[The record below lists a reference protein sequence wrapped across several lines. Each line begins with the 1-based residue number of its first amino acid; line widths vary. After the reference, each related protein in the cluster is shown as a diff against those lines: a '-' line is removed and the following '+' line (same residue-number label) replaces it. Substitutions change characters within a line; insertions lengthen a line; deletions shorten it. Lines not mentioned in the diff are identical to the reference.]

1 MLAFIFS
8 GELAEW
14 TIAVDLLSI
23 TVVTHRHGFDSRT
36 RRYIEPRQKR
46 ELLSGQLT
54 RTAEAERTRHLHYR
68 LSLCELQQE
77 IHMVCHNC
85 QIQAKRF
92 GKDRKGN
99 QRFRCNTCRKTFQ
112 SPKDKPLGS
121 MYLPID
127 KALMCLHLLV
137 EGMSVRSIQR
147 ITGVHRDT
155 VLDLLV
161 RVGEKCEQLL
171 DEKIRKVKVKDIQ
184 LDEIWAYVEMK
195 EKTKNRKGKGDD
207 DQLGDAYT
215 FVAFERESKL
225 ILAWHLGRRTSR
237 DTVLFVE
244 KIFAAV
250 DGTEGRIQ
258 VSTDGFAAYPDA
270 IAYSLGTRADYAQL
284 IKIYGAPEPDEHRYS
299 PSHVIEAIPQIVFG
313 NPDPDKICTSHV
325 ERQNLNIRMAMRR
338 FTRLTNAF
346 SKKWENLKAALA
358 LYFAYYNFCRI
369 HSTIRCTPAME
380 AGITK
385 SVWSLK
391 DLLIAATQI

>member
-1 MLAFIFS
+1 
-8 GELAEW
+8 
-14 TIAVDLLSI
+14 
-23 TVVTHRHGFDSRT
+23 
-36 RRYIEPRQKR
+36 
-46 ELLSGQLT
+46 
-54 RTAEAERTRHLHYR
+54 
-68 LSLCELQQE
+68 
-77 IHMVCHNC
+77 
-85 QIQAKRF
+85 
-92 GKDRKGN
+92 
-99 QRFRCNTCRKTFQ
+99 
-112 SPKDKPLGS
+112 
-121 MYLPID
+121 MYLPVE
-127 KALMCLHLLV
+127 KALTCLHLLV

-147 ITGVHRDT
+147 VTGVHRDT

-184 LDEIWAYVEMK
+184 LDEVWSYVEMK
-195 EKTKNRKGKGDD
+195 EKTKKRQGKDD
-207 DQLGDAYT
+207 TQLGDAYT

-225 ILAWHLGRRTSR
+225 ILAWHLGRRTER
-237 DTVLFVE
+237 DTLLFTE

-284 IKIYGAPEPDEHRYS
+284 IKIYGVSGDDEHRYS
-299 PSHVIEAIPQIVFG
+299 PSRIIEAIPTPMFG
-313 NPDPDKICTSHV
+313 NPDPEKICTSHV

-358 LYFAYYNFCRI
+358 FYFAYYNFCRI

-385 SVWSLK
+385 TVWTLK
-391 DLLIAATQI
+391 DLLRH